1 MITDN
6 EIKIYPE
13 WFTDKDEKKG
23 LDEIRDFLRSG
34 NYPVSA
40 LLIEKD
46 SFFVAASVPEVT
58 DELRRVAYQFNDG
71 SHPLLFDFVDSDRP
85 VRGEAFHV

>member
-13 WFTDKDEKKG
+13 WFADKDEKRG

-46 SFFVAASVPEVT
+46 SFFVAASVSKVT
-58 DELRRVAYQFNDG
+58 KELRRAAYQFNDG
-71 SHPLLFDFVDSDRP
+71 SHYLLFDFVASDRP
-85 VRGEAFHV
+85 IRGEVFHI